1 MFIKKTNHLYF
12 VDNHYFSG
20 DHGCGYRALQL
31 WSTCFI
37 VVKLL
42 NHICRH
48 HKMEHLERN
57 NHRRK
62 IYYPMVI
69 IM

>member
-31 WSTCFI
+31 
-37 VVKLL
+37 
-42 NHICRH
+42 
-48 HKMEHLERN
+48 
-57 NHRRK
+57 
-62 IYYPMVI
+62 
-69 IM
+69 